1 MSIFVCQF
9 SVPITLTG
17 PFSYSY
23 YSDQVPD
30 VVAMFENEK
39 ASPQI
44 NSSSFIAYEPYEC
57 KDLVRFRCKVEEWGD
72 CTSSDESSVTSFNE
86 RTGSLTFE
94 ARDKDSKPP
103 GFYYFEL
110 EAELGE

>member
-1 MSIFVCQF
+1 M
-9 SVPITLTG
+9 PITLTG
-17 PFSYSY
+17 PFSYKY
-23 YSDQVPD
+23 YSNEVPN

-39 ASPQI
+39 ARPKIDSPTYI
-44 NSSSFIAYEPYEC
+44 TYEPSRC

-72 CTSSDESSVTSFNE
+72 CTSNDESSVTSFNE

-94 ARDKDSKPP
+94 AHDKVSKPP

-110 EAELGE
+110 EAELGS